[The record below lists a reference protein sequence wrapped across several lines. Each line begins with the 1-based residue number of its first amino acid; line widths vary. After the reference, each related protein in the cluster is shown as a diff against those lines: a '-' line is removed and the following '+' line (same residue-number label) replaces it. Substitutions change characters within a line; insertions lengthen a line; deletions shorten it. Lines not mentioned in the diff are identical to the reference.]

1 MSLSQTSCDA
11 TLESEITSTIHR
23 CDVFRSKHRDCL
35 NTRDERKTCDIS
47 AVPWNFLMRFCRSL
61 SPRRP
66 LHFPC
71 IMCDD
76 GGTGGRLPNPNAINR
91 APIGRR
97 TAEISSCRVFREMA
111 KKGENWSVNPCNI
124 FILQA
129 TLSVA
134 PAPTIGVK
142 AQLNCSLKR
151 VPSERPK
158 RRFLAIWGL
167 RKKVPRRGWRSRSAA
182 RYFSRRDLS
191 DEKNASCYDIG

>member
-1 MSLSQTSCDA
+1 MTSFGACIETAKTRVTSERLA
-11 TLESEITSTIHR
+11 TSRRRPLE
-23 CDVFRSKHRDCL
+23 FL
-35 NTRDERKTCDIS
+35 G
-47 AVPWNFLMRFCRSL
+47 AVSSFVI
-61 SPRRP
+61 PRRP
-66 LHFPC
+66 LHFSC

-76 GGTGGRLPNPNAINR
+76 GGAGGRLPNPNATNR

-111 KKGENWSVNPCNI
+111 EKGENWSVNLRNI
-124 FILQA
+124 FSLQA

-142 AQLNCSLKR
+142 AQLNCSLKL
-151 VPSERPK
+151 VPIERPK